1 MGEIVNKV
9 KRLDVITIDVK
20 DFYVE
25 GKREQIDLSNLL
37 EDDILME
44 KKFREKLKNLDWSIY
59 NDKYVNVFV
68 NKGLIIP
75 SWAFLLISYYLSQFS
90 KDHVIGSS
98 RSLEEKL
105 YNISLN
111 GMNLNDFKNKKVIVK
126 GCSDIP
132 HIEYVYNELTKR
144 LSNTVL
150 SLMYG
155 EPCSRVPIFKKSLK

>member
-25 GKREQIDLSNLL
+25 GKREQIDLSDLL
-37 EDDILME
+37 EDGILME
-44 KKFREKLKNLDWSIY
+44 KKFREKLKNFDWSIY

-111 GMNLNDFKNKKVIVK
+111 RMNFNDFKNKKVIVK

-144 LSNTVL
+144 LSKTVL

-155 EPCSRVPIFKKSLK
+155 EPCSRVPIFKKRL

>member
-44 KKFREKLKNLDWSIY
+44 KKFREKLKNFDWSIY

>member
-9 KRLDVITIDVK
+9 KKLDVITIDVK
-20 DFYVE
+20 DFYFE
-25 GKREQIDLSNLL
+25 GKREQIDLSDFL
-37 EDDILME
+37 EDGILME
-44 KKFREKLKNLDWSIY
+44 KKFREKLKNFDWSIY

-126 GCSDIP
+126 GCSNIP

-155 EPCSRVPIFKKSLK
+155 EPCSRVPIFKKRLK

>member
-1 MGEIVNKV
+1 
-9 KRLDVITIDVK
+9 
-20 DFYVE
+20 
-25 GKREQIDLSNLL
+25 
-37 EDDILME
+37 ME
-44 KKFREKLKNLDWSIY
+44 KKFREKLKNFDWSIY

-126 GCSDIP
+126 GCSNIP

-155 EPCSRVPIFKKSLK
+155 EPCSRVPIFKKRLK

>member
-20 DFYVE
+20 DFYFE
-25 GKREQIDLSNLL
+25 GKREQIDLSDLL
-37 EDDILME
+37 EDGILME
-44 KKFREKLKNLDWSIY
+44 KKFREKLKNFDWSIY

-68 NKGLIIP
+68 NKGLIIR

-126 GCSDIP
+126 GCSNIP

-155 EPCSRVPIFKKSLK
+155 EPCSRVPIFKKGLK

>member
-9 KRLDVITIDVK
+9 KKLDVITIDVK
-20 DFYVE
+20 DFYFE
-25 GKREQIDLSNLL
+25 GKREQIDLSDLL
-37 EDDILME
+37 EDGILME
-44 KKFREKLKNLDWSIY
+44 KKFREKLKNFDWSIY

-68 NKGLIIP
+68 NKGLIIH
-75 SWAFLLISYYLSQFS
+75 SCAFLLISYYLSQFS

-126 GCSDIP
+126 GCSNIP

-155 EPCSRVPIFKKSLK
+155 EPCSRVPIFKKGLK

>member
-25 GKREQIDLSNLL
+25 GKREQIDLSDLL
-37 EDDILME
+37 EDGILME
-44 KKFREKLKNLDWSIY
+44 KKFREKLKNFDWSIY
-59 NDKYVNVFV
+59 NEKYVNVFV
-68 NKGLIIP
+68 SKDLIIP

-111 GMNLNDFKNKKVIVK
+111 GMNLIDFKNKKVIIK

-132 HIEYVYNELTKR
+132 HIEYVYNELTRR
-144 LSNTVL
+144 LSKTVL

-155 EPCSRVPIFKKSLK
+155 EPCSRVPIFKKRL